1 MFLEMNK
8 MNDEDIIRVYPVI
21 DDEPE
26 KIYEKLES
34 RVFVF
39 EELSENKLVP
49 PGVGDMVLYEELDLL
64 RQNVIALARKYGF
77 GTNNIGSSLKLNFD
91 KALGCLIQRVETQ
104 GRL

>member
-1 MFLEMNK
+1 

-34 RVFVF
+34 RRFGF
-39 EELSENKLVP
+39 EPLSENKLVP

-64 RQNVIALARKYGF
+64 RQNR
-77 GTNNIGSSLKLNFD
+77 SEE
-91 KALGCLIQRVETQ
+91 R
-104 GRL
+104 R

>member
-34 RVFVF
+34 RRFGF
-39 EELSENKLVP
+39 EPLSENKLVP
-49 PGVGDMVLYEELDLL
+49 PGVGDMVLYEELDSL
-64 RQNVIALARKYGF
+64 RQDTISLANKVFNFISILFTNFRSSI
-77 GTNNIGSSLKLNFD
+77 GTISINY
-91 KALGCLIQRVETQ
+91 
-104 GRL
+104 